1 MYLLN
6 GLGQRSRSMN
16 DKKSYGN
23 KYICFYIKGHVKK
36 KSGSDTPV
44 ARKQHYLLLQNIV
57 DDFFEDIYQNAIFM
71 ILLNNKVGYIQTRN
85 Q

>member
-16 DKKSYGN
+16 DQKSYGN
-23 KYICFYIKGHVKK
+23 KYICFYIKGHVK

-71 ILLNNKVGYIQTRN
+71 IILNNKVGYIQTRN